1 MRIFAT
7 DMDGTFL
14 TEAKTFDDKFYDLFE
29 LMKKNGDRFVVASG
43 GQYQRLCMRFN
54 HSIRNDIIYVS
65 ENGALIRDGEIIIH
79 KDVIPAESWKKMIDL
94 LAPYDCMIV
103 VCGVEHGYVLRK
115 FAHFD
120 DVIRKFYNNIQY
132 VESYD
137 DIADEILKLSFYEPD
152 GKGPEVQD
160 EVAHKVPD
168 DIYCVTSGFTWFDI
182 LAKTA
187 NKGEALKKVSVYLN
201 VDRKNVYAFGDQMN
215 DFEMLR
221 YAKNSYAVANSVAAI
236 KAICKFE
243 IPSNDE
249 NGVVKELEKILTAG
263 QKEATIISGKEI
275 SLKIKDQIKAEVA
288 QLVAQNKRVPKLAV
302 ILVGDNQASKVY
314 VRNKERGCEYV
325 NMESL
330 MILKDANITQQDLLD
345 EIALLNQDTTVDGIL
360 VQLPLPKHID
370 ESKVLR
376 AIEPTKDVD
385 GFHPDNI
392 ARLFLG
398 EDGLVPCTPKGMMVM
413 LEQIDYDLTGKQVV
427 VVGRSNIVGK
437 PVALLAL
444 QNNATVTI
452 AHSKTKDLKA
462 VCKQADVLIGAIG
475 KAKFLDD
482 QYVKPGAV
490 VLDVGINRD
499 ENNKLCGD
507 FDFDKVKHIASAITP
522 VPGGVGPMT
531 ITMLLENTLKAYRIH
546 EG

>member
-1 MRIFAT
+1 M
-7 DMDGTFL
+7 
-14 TEAKTFDDKFYDLFE
+14 
-29 LMKKNGDRFVVASG
+29 
-43 GQYQRLCMRFN
+43 
-54 HSIRNDIIYVS
+54 
-65 ENGALIRDGEIIIH
+65 
-79 KDVIPAESWKKMIDL
+79 
-94 LAPYDCMIV
+94 
-103 VCGVEHGYVLRK
+103 
-115 FAHFD
+115 
-120 DVIRKFYNNIQY
+120 
-132 VESYD
+132 
-137 DIADEILKLSFYEPD
+137 
-152 GKGPEVQD
+152 
-160 EVAHKVPD
+160 
-168 DIYCVTSGFTWFDI
+168 
-182 LAKTA
+182 
-187 NKGEALKKVSVYLN
+187 
-201 VDRKNVYAFGDQMN
+201 
-215 DFEMLR
+215 
-221 YAKNSYAVANSVAAI
+221 
-236 KAICKFE
+236 
-243 IPSNDE
+243 
-249 NGVVKELEKILTAG
+249 
-263 QKEATIISGKEI
+263 
-275 SLKIKDQIKAEVA
+275 KIKDQIKDEVA
-288 QLVAQNKRVPKLAV
+288 QLAAQNKRVPKLAV

-330 MILKDANITQQDLLD
+330 MIVKDANITQQDLLD
-345 EIALLNQDTTVDGIL
+345 EITLLNQDPTVDGIL
-360 VQLPLPKHID
+360 VQLPLPRHID

-452 AHSKTKDLKA
+452 AHSRTKDLKA

-507 FDFDKVKHIASAITP
+507 FDFDKVKNIASAITP

>member
-14 TEAKTFDDKFYDLFE
+14 TEAKTFDNKFYDLFE

-43 GQYQRLCMRFN
+43 GQYQRLCTRFEPQ
-54 HSIRNDIIYVS
+54 IRNDIIYVS

-79 KDVIPAESWKKMIDL
+79 KDVINQDSCQKMLDL
-94 LAPYDCMIV
+94 LTPYDCMLV
-103 VCGVEHGYVLRK
+103 VCGVEHGYVLKR
-115 FAHFD
+115 FTHLD
-120 DVIRKFYNNIQY
+120 DVIKKFYNNIVY
-132 VESYD
+132 VDSYD
-137 DIADEILKLSFYEPD
+137 DIKDDILKLSFYEPNGD
-152 GKGPEVQD
+152 GPKVQTD
-160 EVAHKVPD
+160 IQEHVPD

-201 VDRKNVYAFGDQMN
+201 VDRKNVYAFGDQLN
-215 DFEMLR
+215 DYEMLR
-221 YAKNSYAVANSVAAI
+221 YAKNSYAVANAVEPI
-236 KAICKFE
+236 KAISKFE
-243 IPSNDE
+243 IPSNDD
-249 NGVVKELEKILTAG
+249 NGVIKELEKILMAN
-263 QKEATIISGKEI
+263 QKEAKIISGKEM

-288 QLVAQNKRVPKLAV
+288 NLIANNKRVPKLAV

-314 VRNKERGCEYV
+314 VRNKEKGCEYV
-325 NMESL
+325 NIESL
-330 MILKDANITQQDLLD
+330 MVVKDATITQQDLLD
-345 EIALLNQDTTVDGIL
+345 EIALLNQDKTVDGIL
-360 VQLPLPKHID
+360 VQLPLPNHID
-370 ESKVLR
+370 ESQVLR

-398 EDGLVPCTPKGMMVM
+398 EDGLVPCTPRGMMVM

-452 AHSKTKDLKA
+452 AHSKTKDLNA
-462 VCKQADVLIGAIG
+462 VCKKADVLIGAIG
-475 KAKFLDD
+475 KPKFLDD

-531 ITMLLENTLKAYRIH
+531 ITMLLENTLKAYKIH